1 MRLAVL
7 VVLFLAFT
15 GWTLSVVASSGPI
28 GFIPLLGR
36 EPWAAQMFVDL
47 FIALFVAW
55 SWLRHDAKARGIPAV
70 PYFIGTLAFGSIA
83 VLAYLIHRELKG
95 RTTASAANAVSVA

>member
-1 MRLAVL
+1 MRLTVL

-83 VLAYLIHRELKG
+83 VLAYLIHRELVG
-95 RTTASAANAVSVA
+95 RRSPHPQTSVA